1 MPDKIFSS
9 DDMDFIE
16 NWLDKRLN
24 KMEASQRQKFYE
36 LSDSRSEEKTT
47 LGIFFTNDMNFIGK
61 SNF

>member
-36 LSDSRSEEKTT
+36 LSDSRSEDKTT
-47 LGIFFTNDMNFIGK
+47 LGIFFTNDMNFIGT
-61 SNF
+61 